1 MADTLT
7 QLIVKLQAL
16 LLGDATTFT
25 TATCT
30 AAIRQAL
37 KDLNLSVPM
46 HAADTV
52 VAVAEQYEYE
62 LEESN
67 ALEIVDVLRQG
78 LDLYAD
84 ENITLSF
91 DGYYEDDR
99 PFFRLR
105 IPQSDGEILI
115 VRYTLPYTINGL
127 DSSTDSTLP
136 SLHDVVLLDGAAWQ
150 ACLVRSAGR
159 IETVN
164 MNEAVSENFRIMAEH
179 FKQAFELGLFNLSKR
194 HFPVSQPDQRT
205 WSDDWAGQ
213 Y

>member
-7 QLIVKLQAL
+7 QLVFKLQAL

-37 KDLNLSVPM
+37 KDLNLAVPM

-52 VAVAEQYEYE
+52 VAVAEQKEYE
-62 LEESN
+62 LEEME
-67 ALEIVDVLRQG
+67 ALSIVDVLRQG
-78 LDLYAD
+78 TDLYA
-84 ENITLSF
+84 ENNISLGF
-91 DGYYEDDR
+91 DPYFEDDR

-105 IPQSDGEILI
+105 TAQFGGVILI

-127 DSSTDSTLP
+127 DTATDSTLP
-136 SLHDVVLLDGAAWQ
+136 PLYDVVLLDGAAWQ
-150 ACLVRSAGR
+150 ACLVRAAGR
-159 IETVN
+159 IETIN
-164 MNEAVSENFRIMAEH
+164 LNEAVSENFAKMAEH
-179 FKQAFELGLFNLSKR
+179 FKQAFEIGLFHLSQR
-194 HFPVSQPDQRT
+194 HFPVGQPDLRT
-205 WSDDWAGQ
+205 WDDPWLGQ

>member
-1 MADTLT
+1 MADTLA

-37 KDLNLSVPM
+37 KDLNLTIPM
-46 HAADTV
+46 YAADTV

-67 ALEIVDVLRQG
+67 ALQILDVLRQG
-78 LDLYAD
+78 LDTYSD
-84 ENITLSF
+84 NNISLSF
-91 DGYYEDDR
+91 DGYFEDDR

-105 IPQSDGEILI
+105 VPQSDGIILI

-127 DSSTDSTLP
+127 DSSSDSTLP
-136 SLHDVVLLDGAAWQ
+136 PLHDVVLLDGAAWQ
-150 ACLVRSAGR
+150 ACIVRAAGR
-159 IETVN
+159 IESIN
-164 MNEAVSENFRIMAEH
+164 MNVDVSDHFSQMASH
-179 FKQAFELGLFNLSKR
+179 FKLAFDLGLANLAKR
-194 HFPVSQPDQRT
+194 NPPPGRPDSRI
-205 WSDDWAGQ
+205 WGDDYSGR